1 MHIYYSMKKY
11 LMMNQIRKIVLTKDL
26 SQLQLMYIYY
36 YYLIYIYLFFLID
49 DQTQRMPLSVQR
61 SVRKQNIKFLHNRIH
76 FSPEYFHFMKRL
88 VQSNVQVIV
97 TFFQQQ
103 HGEKYH

>member
-1 MHIYYSMKKY
+1 
-11 LMMNQIRKIVLTKDL
+11 
-26 SQLQLMYIYY
+26 
-36 YYLIYIYLFFLID
+36 
-49 DQTQRMPLSVQR
+49 MPLSVQR

-103 HGEKYH
+103 HGEKISSTNVIEFLLFFNENLYFSF